1 MKAFIAFCIGTLSIA
16 IPTKRSWTEERYNKE
31 IKPLQEAAQ
40 HNGIEKIVDE
50 FITTIYNS
58 TFAEKQQFQKEILKM
73 DFAEKMWLEKNL
85 EFIFNGN
92 IDFDI
97 NGSNENDTDAYY
109 TEGSYSDDSYNDSYY
124 QDFESYY
131 DDDYNIYQDNV
142 NLNDSYDAVQWALN
156 TVQNKANDLFHHMRT
171 KIWKNLKNDDFEALA
186 PMTISER
193 LRIRDSEDIRLS
205 EALYGIMLLAILMI
219 VMVFIFSITICR
231 MKKKE
236 KFDDEK
242 NPILSSKPKIKIE
255 KNSCLKAKA
264 DVQEIKVGEYTVLCY
279 KD

>member
-1 MKAFIAFCIGTLSIA
+1 MKVYIAFYIGTLSIG
-16 IPTKRSWTEERYNKE
+16 IPTKRSWTEKRYKKE
-31 IKPLQEAAQ
+31 IKPLQEAIQ
-40 HNGIEKIVDE
+40 HNETRKIEDE
-50 FITTIYNS
+50 FFATILNS

-73 DFAEKMWLEKNL
+73 DFAKKLLLEKNL
-85 EFIFNGN
+85 EFILNGN

-97 NGSNENDTDAYY
+97 NGVNENDTDVYY
-109 TEGSYSDDSYNDSYY
+109 TEGSFSDDSYNDSYY
-124 QDFESYY
+124 KDFESYY
-131 DDDYNIYQDNV
+131 DDDYDSYLYKV

-156 TVQNKANDLFHHMRT
+156 TVQNKANDLFRHMRT
-171 KIWKNLKNDDFEALA
+171 KIWKNFKNEDFEGLA

-193 LRIRDSEDIRLS
+193 LRIRNNEDIRLS

-255 KNSCLKAKA
+255 KISCLKAKA